1 MEYKTFRERLQ
12 ESISNAV
19 YRSEFPEPGGS
30 WSPSRKYGQMNWEW
44 KSWVFVLLLWSE
56 MKRLIVILLV
66 LEDIV
71 VECVRCGALWSADC
85 VQFHVTL
92 YSYVLQVFRILQWC
106 TGGLQSSGIW
116 CLVSGWLVSDISTQH
131 GRSDLKGSSDGELY
145 WVFNPSRWRNCTDL
159 KCWAPVTR
167 WCGAIFL
174 NNGDVTLFCFK
185 RVLSYFH
192 TSAFFLILYRLKWYI
207 PVED

>member
-56 MKRLIVILLV
+56 MKRLNAILLV
-66 LEDIV
+66 LEESV
-71 VECVRCGALWSADC
+71 VECIRCGVLWNADR

-92 YSYVLQVFRILQWC
+92 YSHMLQVFRLLQWC
-106 TGGLQSSGIW
+106 SDRLQSSAIW
-116 CLVSGWLVSDISTQH
+116 CLVSGWLVPDISTQH
-131 GRSDLKGSSDGELY
+131 GGLILQGQVMDSFIGCLTLQDEGTALTWNVWHQS
-145 WVFNPSRWRNCTDL
+145 P
-159 KCWAPVTR
+159 
-167 WCGAIFL
+167 
-174 NNGDVTLFCFK
+174 GDVVPYAWLTETSHSLFCFK
-185 RVLSYFH
+185 RVLS
-192 TSAFFLILYRLKWYI
+192 
-207 PVED
+207 